1 MVDENLKLV
10 CEAAVNFE
18 RDLPEFRQVKKLK
31 FQTLELFKFGLNDPI
46 IIVFEMMMPNNNS

>member
-1 MVDENLKLV
+1 VVDENLKLV

-46 IIVFEMMMPNNNS
+46 IIVLKLMMPNNNS